1 MINIFVVEKNSKD
14 EFSNIL
20 NDYQKKISQFSQ
32 LKLTSIFDNKI
43 AKSQSQNEKL
53 AKKSYTDALTPHL
66 KGYNIALHPR
76 GKVVDSFEFS
86 KIFENNVNVN
96 FFIGGAYGFEDEF
109 LEKCDIKIT
118 LSSLTM
124 SHKIAKVVL
133 YEQIYRAYTI
143 LNSHPYHK

>member
-1 MINIFVVEKNSKD
+1 MINIYVVEKNSKD
-14 EFSNIL
+14 EFNTIL
-20 NDYQKKISQFSQ
+20 KDYQKKISQFSQ

-43 AKSQSQNEKL
+43 SKSQSQTKQL
-53 AKKSYTDALTPHL
+53 AQKSYTDALTPHL
-66 KGYNIALHPR
+66 KGYNIALHPK
-76 GKVVDSFEFS
+76 GKELDSFEFS
-86 KIFENNVNVN
+86 NIFENNANVN

-109 LEKCDIKIT
+109 LNKCDKKIT

-143 LNSHPYHK
+143 LNNHPYHK